1 MTVRRTGDWE
11 RARSLLAAG
20 PARLRGALGALLE
33 QEAQTLRGQIVEG
46 LKNQAPGGKALPPLA
61 ATTLASRRRVGAG
74 GSKALLRRGTLPE
87 AIVVRRSGLEA
98 FVGVSGGAGGG
109 PGGGGR
115 GGAGRGAGGGGGK
128 SAADLAKLHEFGAGP
143 FVVRLSP
150 KARRFLFAM
159 LRQSGQERGGSEGGG
174 RGVAVIRIPPR
185 PFLRPAFEAYRK
197 GIRGRIALQVA
208 RLLGWGG

>member
-20 PARLRGALGALLE
+20 PARLRGAIGALLE

-46 LKNQAPGGKALPPLA
+46 LKSQAPGGKALPSLA
-61 ATTLASRRRVGAG
+61 ATTLAARRMVGAG

-87 AIVVRRSGLEA
+87 AIVVRLSGLEA
-98 FVGVSGGAGGG
+98 FVGVSGGAS
-109 PGGGGR
+109 
-115 GGAGRGAGGGGGK
+115 AGGGK

-150 KARRFLFAM
+150 KARCFLFAM

-197 GIRGRIALQVA
+197 GVRGRIALQVA

>member
-1 MTVRRTGDWE
+1 M
-11 RARSLLAAG
+11 
-20 PARLRGALGALLE
+20 
-33 QEAQTLRGQIVEG
+33 
-46 LKNQAPGGKALPPLA
+46 
-61 ATTLASRRRVGAG
+61 
-74 GSKALLRRGTLPE
+74 
-87 AIVVRRSGLEA
+87 
-98 FVGVSGGAGGG
+98 GVSGGAG
-109 PGGGGR
+109 
-115 GGAGRGAGGGGGK
+115 AGGGK

-197 GIRGRIALQVA
+197 GIRGRIALQMA

>member
-1 MTVRRTGDWE
+1 MTTRRTGDWD

-33 QEAQTLRGQIVEG
+33 KEAQTLRGQIVEG

-61 ATTLASRRRVGAG
+61 ASTLAARRMVGAG

-87 AIVVRRSGLEA
+87 AIVVRLSGLEA
-98 FVGVSGGAGGG
+98 FVGVSGGAS
-109 PGGGGR
+109 
-115 GGAGRGAGGGGGK
+115 AGGGK

>member
-1 MTVRRTGDWE
+1 MTTRRTGDWD

-33 QEAQTLRGQIVEG
+33 QETQTLRGQIVEG
-46 LKNQAPGGKALPPLA
+46 LKSQAPGGKALPPLA
-61 ATTLASRRRVGAG
+61 ATTLAARRMVGAG
-74 GSKALLRRGTLPE
+74 GIKALLRCGTLPE
-87 AIVVRRSGLEA
+87 AIVVRLSGLEA
-98 FVGVSGGAGGG
+98 FVGVSGGA
-109 PGGGGR
+109 R
-115 GGAGRGAGGGGGK
+115 AGGGK

-143 FVVRLSP
+143 FVVRLST

-159 LRQSGQERGGSEGGG
+159 LRQSGQERGSSGGGG

>member
-1 MTVRRTGDWE
+1 MTTRRTGDWD
-11 RARSLLAAG
+11 RARSLLATG

-33 QEAQTLRGQIVEG
+33 QEARSLQGQIVEG

-61 ATTLASRRRVGAG
+61 ATTLAARRMVGAG

-87 AIVVRRSGLEA
+87 AIVVRLSGQEA
-98 FVGVSGGAGGG
+98 FVGVSGGAG
-109 PGGGGR
+109 
-115 GGAGRGAGGGGGK
+115 AGRGK

-159 LRQSGQERGGSEGGG
+159 LRQSGQEREGSEGGG

-197 GIRGRIALQVA
+197 GIRGRIALQVG

>member
-1 MTVRRTGDWE
+1 MTVRRTGNWE

-33 QEAQTLRGQIVEG
+33 QEAQILRGQIIEG

-61 ATTLASRRRVGAG
+61 ATTLASRRVVGAG

-98 FVGVSGGAGGG
+98 FVGVSGGAS
-109 PGGGGR
+109 
-115 GGAGRGAGGGGGK
+115 GGGGK

-143 FVVRLSP
+143 FVMRLSP

>member
-1 MTVRRTGDWE
+1 MTARRIGDWD

-61 ATTLASRRRVGAG
+61 ATTLAARRMVGAG

-87 AIVVRRSGLEA
+87 AIVVRLSGLEA
-98 FVGVSGGAGGG
+98 FVGVSGGAG
-109 PGGGGR
+109 
-115 GGAGRGAGGGGGK
+115 AGGGK

-197 GIRGRIALQVA
+197 GIRGRIALQMA

>member
-1 MTVRRTGDWE
+1 MTVRRTGNWE

-33 QEAQTLRGQIVEG
+33 QEAQILRGQIIEG

-61 ATTLASRRRVGAG
+61 ATTLASRRVVGAG

-98 FVGVSGGAGGG
+98 FVGVSGGASGGTG
-109 PGGGGR
+109 AGGGGR
-115 GGAGRGAGGGGGK
+115 GGAGGGGGK

-143 FVVRLSP
+143 FVVRLSL

>member
-1 MTVRRTGDWE
+1 MTTRRTGDWD
-11 RARSLLAAG
+11 RARSLLATG

-61 ATTLASRRRVGAG
+61 ATTLAARRMVGAG

-87 AIVVRRSGLEA
+87 AIVVRLSGLEA
-98 FVGVSGGAGGG
+98 FVGVSGGAS
-109 PGGGGR
+109 
-115 GGAGRGAGGGGGK
+115 AGGGK

>member
-1 MTVRRTGDWE
+1 MTTRRTGDWE
-11 RARSLLAAG
+11 RARRLLAAG

-61 ATTLASRRRVGAG
+61 ASTLAARRMMGAG

-87 AIVVRRSGLEA
+87 VIVVRRSGLEA

-109 PGGGGR
+109 AGGGGR
-115 GGAGRGAGGGGGK
+115 GGAGGGGGK

-143 FVVRLSP
+143 FVMRLSP

>member
-1 MTVRRTGDWE
+1 MTVRRTGDWD

-33 QEAQTLRGQIVEG
+33 QEARSLQGQIVEG

-61 ATTLASRRRVGAG
+61 ATTLAARRMVGAG

-87 AIVVRRSGLEA
+87 AIVVRLSGLEA
-98 FVGVSGGAGGG
+98 FVGVSGGAS
-109 PGGGGR
+109 
-115 GGAGRGAGGGGGK
+115 AGGGK